1 MVTCPEPMGHTAL
14 TRVRSGGWHGSPAGG
29 ETVAL
34 RNGSS
39 VSIGPLA
46 AGDDAA
52 IASWFAGLG
61 AEARY
66 ARFFSPLE
74 HLDRRT
80 QVALARVDHVD
91 HEAIAARSDD
101 GATVGIARY
110 IRFGHSTTA
119 EVAVAV
125 ADDWRGLG
133 VATML
138 LDRVV
143 ARARTVGIEQLA
155 ATCLAT
161 NFAVIRLFSRMGDA
175 TVGAPIAGVVDI
187 QIDLTGGR
195 QSVARGPAPRADDAV
210 AAPWPESARATGSS
224 PREGKET

>member
-1 MVTCPEPMGHTAL
+1 MPAGRGGVPLRNREGMFAMVTCPEPMREAVS
-14 TRVRSGGWHGSPAGG
+14 TRVPSADWHGSPVDG
-29 ETVAL
+29 ECVVL

-61 AEARY
+61 DEARY
-66 ARFFSPLE
+66 ARFFSPLKR
-74 HLDRRT
+74 LDRRT
-80 QVALARVDHVD
+80 QVALAGVDHVD
-91 HEAIAARSDD
+91 HEAIAARSGD

-133 VATML
+133 IATVLLEQVA
-138 LDRVV
+138 

-161 NFAVIRLFSRMGDA
+161 NFAVIRLFRRMGET
-175 TVGAPIAGVVDI
+175 TVGVPTAGVLDI
-187 QIDLTGGR
+187 RIDLTGR
-195 QSVARGPAPRADDAV
+195 PLMRRPPGPAPR
-210 AAPWPESARATGSS
+210 R
-224 PREGKET
+224 R